1 MLKGWLPLS
10 LIALSLLSACDNN
23 RVFEENAEINEH
35 MWDTSQVVAFEVPI
49 ADTVSPHNFYVNV
62 RNADAYPYSNLYL
75 FIKTKFP
82 DGRVSNDTLEVI
94 LADEKGRWLGDG
106 LGDIYDNQ
114 VLFKRNVRFPV
125 EGTYRFEYRQGMRD
139 NPLPMIM
146 DVGMRIEKAE

>member
-1 MLKGWLPLS
+1 MFKRLPPISLMVML
-10 LIALSLLSACDNN
+10 LLSACDAN
-23 RVFEENAEINEH
+23 RVFEENTEITEH
-35 MWDTSQVVAFEVPI
+35 MWDTSQVVTFEVPVT
-49 ADTVSPHNFYVNV
+49 DTVSPHNFYVNV

-75 FIKTKFP
+75 FIRTKFP

-106 LGDIYDNQ
+106 LGDIYENQ
-114 VLFKRNVRFPV
+114 VLFKRNVRFPA